1 MKRTDIIEEYWEEF
15 LQDCHYILV
24 THGANDTLARTK
36 AEPTEN
42 NFWAWYM
49 KNKMIQQEARINEHL
64 EGHKPTD
71 S

>member
-15 LQDCHYILV
+15 LQDCHFSLV
-24 THGANDTLARTK
+24 THAADNTYERDK

-49 KNKMIQQEARINEHL
+49 KNKMPHDSDRINDHL
-64 EGHKPTD
+64 RQR
-71 S
+71 